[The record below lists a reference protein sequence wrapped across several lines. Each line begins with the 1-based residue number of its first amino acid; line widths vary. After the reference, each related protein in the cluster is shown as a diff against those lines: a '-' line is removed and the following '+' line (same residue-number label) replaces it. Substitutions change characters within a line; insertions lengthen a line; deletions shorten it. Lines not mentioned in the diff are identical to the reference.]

1 MLVHAYCDVFGLHL
15 DNALTVHIC
24 RQLCHVVLVTWRL
37 FNFAGEGI
45 CFDAK
50 QSLQMHEFLLLRRI
64 GQEADNYVLTF
75 VSVK

>member
-24 RQLCHVVLVTWRL
+24 RQLRHVVLVTWGL
-37 FNFAGEGI
+37 LNFTGEGI
-45 CFDAK
+45 FFDAK
-50 QSLQMHEFLLLRRI
+50 KSLQMHEFLLLRRI
-64 GQEADNYVLTF
+64 GQVADNDALTF